1 VLATPDLVPQ
11 IAKALARSLGPKG
24 LMPSAKRGTVVE
36 GEEEMK
42 TAILEAQGAMD
53 WRGDRNGVVR
63 TGESLR
69 LV

>member
-1 VLATPDLVPQ
+1 
-11 IAKALARSLGPKG
+11 
-24 LMPSAKRGTVVE
+24 MPSAKRGTVVE